1 MMRALF
7 DTNVVLDVLLNREP
21 HAQASAQAMALVER
35 GEVQGFLCATT
46 VTTLFYLARRTLGTQ
61 RAREQMAVLLRLFGV
76 APVTHLVLT
85 DALDAGFSDYEDAVL
100 HEAARH
106 AGMHCIVTR
115 NLQDFAAGRLVVWE
129 PAEFLRGWRN
139 NKDKLP

>member
-7 DTNVVLDVLLNREP
+7 DTNVVLDVLLDREP

-35 GEVQGFLCATT
+35 GEVQGFLCAST

-61 RAREQMAVLLRLFGV
+61 RAREQIAVLLRLFGV
-76 APVTHLVLT
+76 APVTRLVLA

-106 AGMHCIVTR
+106 AGTHCIVTR
-115 NLQDFAAGRLVVWE
+115 NVQDFAAAQLVIWE

-139 NKDKLP
+139 NKEKLP

>member
-1 MMRALF
+1 
-7 DTNVVLDVLLNREP
+7 
-21 HAQASAQAMALVER
+21 MALVER
-35 GEVQGFLCATT
+35 GEVQGFLCAAT

-115 NLQDFAAGRLVVWE
+115 NVQDFAAAQLVVWE
-129 PAEFLRGWRN
+129 PAELLRGWRN
-139 NKDKLP
+139 NKEKLP

>member
-1 MMRALF
+1 MTRALF

-21 HAQASAQAMALVER
+21 HAQASAQALALVER

-61 RAREQMAVLLRLFGV
+61 RAREQIAVLLRLFGV
-76 APVTHLVLT
+76 APVTHLTLA
-85 DALDAGFSDYEDAVL
+85 DALDAGFADYEDAVL

-106 AGMHCIVTR
+106 AGLHCIVTR
-115 NLQDFAAGRLVVWE
+115 NVQDFAAARLGVWE
-129 PAEFLRGWRN
+129 PSGLLRGWRGGMA
-139 NKDKLP
+139 P